1 MTQQEIFHRC
11 LREIKNSKNLAML
24 RVARRYSELF
34 LKEYNQSLSQHV
46 AINLIYDVTKRQL
59 Q

>member
-24 RVARRYSELF
+24 RVARQYSELF
-34 LKEYNQSLSQHV
+34 LKQKNDYDFRP
-46 AINLIYDVTKRQL
+46 AIDFMYALYKKQL